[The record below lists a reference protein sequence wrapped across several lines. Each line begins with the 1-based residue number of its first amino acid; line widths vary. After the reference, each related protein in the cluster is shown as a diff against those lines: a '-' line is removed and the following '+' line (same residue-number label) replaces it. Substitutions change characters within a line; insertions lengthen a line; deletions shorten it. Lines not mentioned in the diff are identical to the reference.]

1 MSVGVAKAADRDT
14 LQRFVKERVTVRT
27 TVHTDDPAVCKGMAD
42 THHEAVNHSVGEYA
56 HGMAHMNGMESLWPM
71 LKRACHGTFHH
82 LSGKHPD
89 HYTREFAERP
99 NARDLDT
106 IAQMSTLAWGMVGKR
121 LQCRESVA

>member
-1 MSVGVAKAADRDT
+1 MKA
-14 LQRFVKERVTVRT
+14 TVC
-27 TVHTDDPAVCKGMAD
+27 TDDPAACKGMAD
-42 THHEAVNHSVGEYA
+42 TRHEAVNHSVGEYA

-71 LKRACHGTFHH
+71 RKRACHGTFHH

-89 HYTREFAERP
+89 HHARESVGRYY

-121 LQCRESVA
+121 LQCREFVA

>member
-1 MSVGVAKAADRDT
+1 MRA
-14 LQRFVKERVTVRT
+14 TVC
-27 TVHTDDPAVCKGMAD
+27 TDDPAACKGMAD
-42 THHEAVNHSVGEYA
+42 TRHEAVNHSVGEYA
-56 HGMAHMNGMESLWPM
+56 RGMAHMNGMESLWPT

-89 HYTREFAERP
+89 HYTREFVGRP

-121 LQCRESVA
+121 LQRRESVA